1 MFARFVD
8 LRREPDFS
16 AKSDFHKLVD
26 ELEKLGKR
34 RNDLVHSKYVSWTN
48 VHGAAGLIRQN
59 SKLRASKGS
68 REEDEEELVP
78 EGLNADIECL
88 FTTLRALEPFRL
100 KIIDWL
106 YPVE

>member
-26 ELEKLGKR
+26 ELKKLGKR
-34 RNDLVHSKYVSWTN
+34 RNDLVHSKYASWTN

-68 REEDEEELVP
+68 REEDEEELLP